1 MSAVSPISPLTNAAL
16 PDEQSFSL
24 VLGGPLYQL
33 LRRARLEDSVEDH
46 LLRRLLVICGILW
59 PPMLI
64 LSAAEGAFA
73 GGVELPFLRDIET
86 HVRFLIIVPLILIAE
101 LVVHRRMQGIIAQF
115 LERGLIPAPSVER
128 FHAAIA
134 AAMKL
139 RNSVFAELALIAF
152 VLTAGQVIRSDLL
165 ALNMSSWYAKPVDG
179 VENLT
184 GAGLW
189 LTWVSNPIMQ
199 FLLLRWY
206 FRIFIWARFL
216 WHVSRLDLA
225 LLPTHP
231 DRNGGLGFLGASAY
245 ALSPLLTAH
254 GAALA
259 GYAASVIF
267 YANGSLAS
275 FKLEIVVLVVLMMIL
290 VIGPLTVFAPKILA
304 AKRRGLR
311 EYGRFAAEYSRNFDR
326 RWMRTAD
333 GGGEEALGSADI
345 QSLADLDGA
354 VSIIRS
360 MTALPVG
367 RDQILQLIVATIIPF
382 APLLLTAIPL
392 EQLLDRII
400 GVVF

>member
-1 MSAVSPISPLTNAAL
+1 MSAVSPSSPLINPAL

-46 LLRRLLVICGILW
+46 LLRRVLVICSLLW

-64 LSAAEGAFA
+64 LSATEGTSV
-73 GGVELPFLRDIET
+73 GGVELPFFRDIET
-86 HVRFLIIVPLILIAE
+86 HVRFLIIVPLLLIAE

-115 LERGLIPAPSVER
+115 LERGLIPAPSIER

-134 AAMKL
+134 AAMRL
-139 RNSVFAELALIAF
+139 RNSVFAELALVAI
-152 VLTAGQVIRSDLL
+152 VLTVGHVIRVDLMVL
-165 ALNMSSWYAKPVDG
+165 DMSSWYARPIDG
-179 VENLT
+179 VESLT

-206 FRIFIWARFL
+206 LRIFIWARFL

-267 YANGSLAS
+267 YADGTLAG

-290 VIGPLTVFAPKILA
+290 VIGPLTVFAPKVLA

-311 EYGRFAAEYSRNFDR
+311 EYGRFAADYSRNFDR
-326 RWMRTAD
+326 RWMCGAD
-333 GGGEEALGSADI
+333 GTGEEALGSADI

-360 MTALPVG
+360 MTAFPVG

-400 GVVF
+400 GVIF

>member
-1 MSAVSPISPLTNAAL
+1 MSAVSPSSPLINPAL

-46 LLRRLLVICGILW
+46 LLRRVLVICSLLW

-64 LSAAEGAFA
+64 LSATEGTSV
-73 GGVELPFLRDIET
+73 GGVELPFFRDIET
-86 HVRFLIIVPLILIAE
+86 HVRFLIIVPLLLIAE

-115 LERGLIPAPSVER
+115 LERGLIPAPSIER

-134 AAMKL
+134 AAMRL
-139 RNSVFAELALIAF
+139 RNSVFAELALVAI
-152 VLTAGQVIRSDLL
+152 VLTVGHVIRVDLMVL
-165 ALNMSSWYAKPVDG
+165 DMSSWYARPIDG
-179 VENLT
+179 VESLT

-206 FRIFIWARFL
+206 LRIFIWARFL

-267 YANGSLAS
+267 YADGTLAG

-290 VIGPLTVFAPKILA
+290 VIGPLTVFAPKVLA

-311 EYGRFAAEYSRNFDR
+311 EYGRFAADYSRNFDR
-326 RWMRTAD
+326 RWMCGAD
-333 GGGEEALGSADI
+333 GTGEEALGSADI
-345 QSLADLDGA
+345 QSLADLDSA

-360 MTALPVG
+360 MTAFPVG

-400 GVVF
+400 GVIF

>member
-1 MSAVSPISPLTNAAL
+1 MSAVSPISPSTNAAL

-46 LLRRLLVICGILW
+46 LLRRLLVICSLLW

-64 LSAAEGAFA
+64 LSAAEGTSV

-86 HVRFLIIVPLILIAE
+86 HVRFLIIVPLFLIAE
-101 LVVHRRMQGIIAQF
+101 LVVHRRMQGIVAQF

-165 ALNMSSWYAKPVDG
+165 ALNMSSWYARPVNG
-179 VENLT
+179 VEGLT

-267 YANGSLAS
+267 YADRTLAS

-290 VIGPLTVFAPKILA
+290 VIGPLTVFAPKILD

-311 EYGRFAAEYSRNFDR
+311 EYGRFAADYSRNFDR
-326 RWMRTAD
+326 RWMRGAN

-345 QSLADLDGA
+345 QSLADLDSA

-360 MTALPVG
+360 MTAFPVG

>member
-1 MSAVSPISPLTNAAL
+1 MSAASPSSPLTNTAL

-33 LRRARLEDSVEDH
+33 LRRARLEDNVEDH
-46 LLRRLLVICGILW
+46 LLRRLLVICSLLW

-64 LSAAEGAFA
+64 LSAAEGTSV
-73 GGVELPFLRDIET
+73 GSVELPFLKDIET
-86 HVRFLIIVPLILIAE
+86 HVRFLIIVPLFLIAE

-115 LERGLIPAPSVER
+115 LERGLIPAASVEG
-128 FHAAIA
+128 FHAAIG

-139 RNSVFAELALIAF
+139 RNSVLAELALIAI
-152 VLTAGQVIRSDLL
+152 VLTVGHVVRGDLL
-165 ALNMSSWYAKPVDG
+165 ALNMSSWYARSING
-179 VENLT
+179 TESLT

-189 LTWVSNPIMQ
+189 LTWISNPIMQ

-206 FRIFIWARFL
+206 LRIFIWARFL

-231 DRNGGLGFLGASAY
+231 DRNGGLGFLGSSAY

-267 YANGSLAS
+267 YANGTLAS

-290 VIGPLTVFAPKILA
+290 VVGPLTVFAPKILA

-311 EYGRFAAEYSRNFDR
+311 EYGRFAADYSRNFDR
-326 RWMRTAD
+326 RWMRAAD
-333 GGGEEALGSADI
+333 GSGEEALGSADI
-345 QSLADLDGA
+345 QSLADLDSA

-360 MTALPVG
+360 MTAFPVG
-367 RDQILQLIVATIIPF
+367 RDQLLQLIFATILPF

-400 GVVF
+400 GVIF